1 MIFKAINIK
10 IVLHAIL
17 SKIKKLFNSKYD
29 PYQPLPSNLYL
40 DPSNIT
46 FEAYKS
52 ASLELSFSKNRL
64 DPLIWQKLARK
75 KLVDLSGYQDNRK
88 TPKTSKLFNE
98 IKLSN
103 SIYRKKIYLRISPKS
118 DIPINLIYKKPYNH
132 KAKVFIFLAGSTS
145 GAHIGWGEAKV
156 PIDHQRIF
164 IGADIAKQA
173 AEKGYLAV
181 TFEQAGY
188 GERLEKKLKKK
199 SNNRTIDFAN
209 HLLLLGKS
217 LEGNGASEISY
228 VIDWL
233 CSKNNKLHISKKD
246 IYLYGHSAGG
256 TLAQFTSALDKRIK
270 GTLASGSVGP
280 ILDTI
285 GTRGCGSG
293 SGIIPGF
300 LNYFDTKDI
309 IGLIAP
315 RFFIALNGDK
325 DHIYPYKGAK
335 KVIDA
340 AKFIYKKLNASDK
353 IISIK
358 VKGKHQYYNKESW
371 KAWDK
376 FIDL

>member
-1 MIFKAINIK
+1 MSFKVINFKVILYAVLIK
-10 IVLHAIL
+10 L
-17 SKIKKLFNSKYD
+17 KKLLNKKYD
-29 PYQPLPSNLYL
+29 PYQPLPTGLYL
-40 DPSNIT
+40 NPSNIIS
-46 FEAYKS
+46 EAYKS
-52 ASLELSFSKNRL
+52 ISLDLSFSKNKL
-64 DPLIWQKLARK
+64 DPLKWQKKARRKLA
-75 KLVDLSGYQDNRK
+75 DLSGYKSSRK
-88 TPKTSKLFNE
+88 IPKVSKIFHE
-98 IKLSN
+98 IKLSD
-103 SIYRKKIYLRISPKS
+103 SISRKKIYLRISPKC
-118 DIPINLIYKKPYNH
+118 DIPINLIFKKPYKHNS
-132 KAKVFIFLAGSTS
+132 KVFIFLAGSTS

-164 IGADIAKQA
+164 IGADIAIQA

-199 SNNRTIDFAN
+199 SNDRTIDFAN

-256 TLAQFTSALDKRIK
+256 TLAQFTAALDKRIK
-270 GTLASGSVGP
+270 GTLASGSVGT

-315 RFFIALNGDK
+315 RFFIALHGDK

-340 AKFIYKKLNASDK
+340 AKSFYKKLNASDK

-376 FIDL
+376 FIGL